1 MGQKIEL
8 GRLFDMNVR
17 SLYMPV
23 TIAVLLALQLTGC
36 NTTEG
41 IGKDVK
47 AAGQAIEEGAE
58 SVKES
63 ISD

>member
-1 MGQKIEL
+1 MRYRTLIA
-8 GRLFDMNVR
+8 
-17 SLYMPV
+17 P
-23 TIAVLLALQLTGC
+23 IAVALLFASYLTGC